1 MTPDVNTEGPHA
13 MSHTDQ
19 SVITMAIEGSQDSRQ
34 SQSQSAGRFALES
47 DHLAL
52 KNNSEYVVVY
62 GNYSYC
68 IMARLVK
75 CSLPCVTNY

>member
-1 MTPDVNTEGPHA
+1 MTPDVSTEGLHPI
-13 MSHTDQ
+13 SHTDQ
-19 SVITMAIEGSQDSRQ
+19 SVITMTTEGSHDSRQ
-34 SQSQSAGRFALES
+34 SQSHSAGRFALES

-62 GNYSYC
+62 DNYSYC

-75 CSLPCVTNY
+75 CLPCITNY